1 MDHDLFADANV
12 TPDANVY
19 NSIYKHY
26 ANNNAYPAIFQPY
39 ADCNSAALY
48 NQQQAAYQGYNYK
61 N

>member
-48 NQQQAAYQGYNYK
+48 NQQATYQGYNYK